1 MNAKNKDFADED
13 KGIDIEPGTPLQ
25 IEIEGIAF
33 RFASTFIGME
43 AQEYL
48 ILKVPE
54 VPREAPIRNIRTKLI
69 SGVHLVVRYLNE
81 GSVIGFRSQL
91 SEAIFAPH
99 RLMFVKYPQTIE
111 HHDLRSDKRVNCTL
125 PAKIV
130 IENKNYKGTMLDI
143 SKKGCQYLTR
153 DLRETILLSLKKDD
167 QISLQCQFPGV
178 KEELVVPGKVKNI
191 KKTAREL
198 SLGIQFQQ
206 MKPDVKGIID
216 QYIFTIQ
223 EFF

>member
-99 RLMFVKYPQTIE
+99 KLMFVKYPKTIE
-111 HHDLRSDKRVNCTL
+111 QHDLRSDKRVNCTI
-125 PAKIV
+125 PVKIV
-130 IENKNYKGTMLDI
+130 IDNKNYKGTMLDI
-143 SKKGCQYLTR
+143 SKKGCRYLTR
-153 DLRETILLSLKKDD
+153 DLRETNLLSLKKDD
-167 QISLQCQFPGV
+167 QISLLCQFPGV
-178 KEELVVPGKVKNI
+178 KDEQVVPGKVKNI
-191 KKTAREL
+191 KKTALEL
-198 SLGIQFQQ
+198 SLGIQFQK
-206 MKPDVKGIID
+206 MAPDVKGIVD
-216 QYIFTIQ
+216 QYIFAIQ
-223 EFF
+223 EFI